1 MHSYLKLEFSIQE
14 LLGYIAR
21 KIKNFNSLKNWNI
34 YFITKK
40 IDDFDQQ
47 CPLNDLNFYILLKF
61 RIKQTLP
68 QGQFNEVHDEE
79 QIVYKRAE

>member
-1 MHSYLKLEFSIQE
+1 MLEFSIQG

-21 KIKNFNSLKNWNI
+21 KIKNFNSLRNWNI

-47 CPLNDLNFYILLKF
+47 CPLNDFEFLYIVIF
-61 RIKQTLP
+61 GIKQTLP

-79 QIVYKRAE
+79 QIVYKRVE